1 MVTDSGISCRARL
14 AVPVGAGC
22 RENAISAGADAEPG
36 ATGRASGERAG
47 GSRLR
52 VAVRPAGD
60 ADGAG
65 ADQAARLLRACDER
79 GLLDVRTGAGRGPAG
94 LVISV
99 GGLAG
104 VGGASERGADVR
116 LVADASLPDQV
127 SRLWADRAGPFA
139 RRLARIEPVPA
150 GPPALAGHDPARTA
164 AAARLLGRLETG
176 LRDRGLDD
184 GTWTYDHIG
193 STAVPGLRAKPYID
207 LQVGVTGL
215 PARGSPA
222 EDVLS
227 TAGFQRASGSRSDS
241 PGVDRDGVLDPAA
254 AVPEAMYRKRLYV
267 RPDPVEP
274 AILHVRLLGAPWWS
288 YTVAF
293 RDWLRG
299 SPDARRAYQA
309 MKERVAAEHVSD
321 GDYDDYTR
329 GKTAFFREW
338 RHAWGQRPGSGL

>member
-1 MVTDSGISCRARL
+1 M
-14 AVPVGAGC
+14 
-22 RENAISAGADAEPG
+22 
-36 ATGRASGERAG
+36 GRAGGERAG

-52 VAVRPAGD
+52 VAVRPARDG
-60 ADGAG
+60 DGAG
-65 ADQAARLLRACDER
+65 ADEAARLLRMCDER
-79 GLLDVRTGAGRGPAG
+79 GLLDVRTGAGCGPAG

-127 SRLWADRAGPFA
+127 GRLWADRAGPFA

-150 GPPALAGHDPARTA
+150 GPPVLAGHDPARTA

-207 LQVGVTGL
+207 LQVGVTDL
-215 PARGSPA
+215 PAPGSPA

-227 TAGFQRASGSRSDS
+227 AAGFQRESGSRPDS

-254 AVPEAMYRKRLYV
+254 DVPEAMYRKRLYV

-329 GKTAFFREW
+329 GKTAFFLESRL
-338 RHAWGQRPGSGL
+338 AWGQRPGPGLSAGAG